1 QPDGGCSDGRDLPLA
16 DLAVGTARARRTRA
30 GRGGRGG
37 RTALA
42 RGRGPACGRPLPASG
57 ARPRIRRGPDAS
69 GVPAPAPSATSP
81 VVLVDAQNVRRSTW
95 PNIAPE
101 ELVELV
107 GRWTRAEG
115 MHAVVVFD
123 GRAPTLDVG
132 EAPVELVSTGS
143 ESADDWIAREAATF
157 RK

>member
-1 QPDGGCSDGRDLPLA
+1 M
-16 DLAVGTARARRTRA
+16 
-30 GRGGRGG
+30 
-37 RTALA
+37 
-42 RGRGPACGRPLPASG
+42 
-57 ARPRIRRGPDAS
+57 
-69 GVPAPAPSATSP
+69 
-81 VVLVDAQNVRRSTW
+81 LVDAQNVRRSTW

-157 RK
+157 RKRDTPFWLITSDRELRERASAGATRTVGGGSFARRLLELRS